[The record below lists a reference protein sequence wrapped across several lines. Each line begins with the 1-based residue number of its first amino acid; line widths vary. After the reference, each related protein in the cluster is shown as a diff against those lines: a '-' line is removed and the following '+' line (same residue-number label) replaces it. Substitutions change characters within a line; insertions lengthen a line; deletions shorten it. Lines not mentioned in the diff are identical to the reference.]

1 MLRTKIL
8 LYILRTFP
16 NKESH
21 YITDKMSNKILLV
34 MTARDVNRHECRQAA
49 RVVKPLIVMI
59 ISEYPSNCIALDKDL
74 IKTTNKLEKK

>member
-1 MLRTKIL
+1 
-8 LYILRTFP
+8 
-16 NKESH
+16 
-21 YITDKMSNKILLV
+21 
-34 MTARDVNRHECRQAA
+34 MTARDVNRHKCRQAA